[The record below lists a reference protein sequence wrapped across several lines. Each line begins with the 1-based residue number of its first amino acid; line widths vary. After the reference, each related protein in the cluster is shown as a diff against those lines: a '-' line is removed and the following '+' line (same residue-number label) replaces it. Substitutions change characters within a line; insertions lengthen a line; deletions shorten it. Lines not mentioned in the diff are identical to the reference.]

1 MTMAPDTLG
10 LQRTAYAQDG
20 LFTAAQARDHG
31 FSRQLLA
38 RHVRSGRYERLGRGL
53 YKLRDFPGS
62 SHEDLH
68 AKWLAVGGE
77 RAVVSHESALELHGL
92 ADVNPNFA
100 HFLVP
105 RGDRWIRVPDGV
117 MLHTTTRELGPGEV
131 VIREGMRVTSPSRSI
146 LDAAAAGTAPEQ
158 IELGV
163 KQGIAQGL
171 VNAESLIAQG
181 DRRSRRVSQLVR
193 RAVTDVMSG

>member
-1 MTMAPDTLG
+1 MTVVPDTLG

-20 LFTAAQARDHG
+20 LFRAAQARDRR

-62 SHEDLH
+62 SHEELH
-68 AKWLAVGGE
+68 AKWLAVGAD

-105 RGDRWIRVPDGV
+105 RGARWIRAPEGV
-117 MLHTTTRELGPGEV
+117 MLHTTTRELGPGDV

-146 LDAAAAGTAPEQ
+146 LDAAGAGTAPEQ

-163 KQGIAQGL
+163 RQAIAQGL

>member
-1 MTMAPDTLG
+1 MTMSPDALG

-20 LFTAAQARDHG
+20 LFTVAQAREHG
-31 FSRQLLA
+31 ISRQLLA

-68 AKWLAVGGE
+68 AKWLSVGAD

-92 ADVNPNFA
+92 GDVIPNFA
-100 HFLVP
+100 HFLVA
-105 RGDRWIRVPDGV
+105 RGDRWIRVPEGV
-117 MLHTTTRELGPGEV
+117 MLHTKSGELGPGDV

-146 LDAAAAGTAPEQ
+146 LDAATAGTAPEQ
-158 IELGV
+158 IELAV
-163 KQGIAQGL
+163 KEAIAQGL

-181 DRRSRRVSQLVR
+181 NRRSRRVSQLVR

>member
-1 MTMAPDTLG
+1 MAPDAFG

-20 LFTAAQARDHG
+20 LFTTAQAREHG
-31 FSRQLLA
+31 ISRQLLA
-38 RHVRSGRYERLGRGL
+38 RHVQSGRYERLGRGL

-68 AKWLAVGGE
+68 AKWLAVGAD

-92 ADVNPNFA
+92 GDVIPNLA
-100 HFLVP
+100 HFLVS
-105 RGDRWIRVPDGV
+105 RSSRWIRAPEGV
-117 MLHTTTRELGPGEV
+117 MLHTTSRELDPGDV
-131 VIREGMRVTSPSRSI
+131 VIRNGMRVTSPSRSI

-163 KQGIAQGL
+163 KQAIAQGL

-181 DRRSRRVSQLVR
+181 DHRSQRVSQLIR